1 MDDGTTHDAL
11 PLRTVSR
18 MTGLSPD
25 IIRAWEKRYG
35 VVAPKRGAR
44 GARLY
49 SLADIA
55 RLRLLRQVV
64 GGGRAIGDVARLSP
78 AELEALAGSPVL
90 AADGRQRS
98 AAPDGHLDVVG
109 QAVAALARFDGRA
122 LDRCLGD
129 ALMALGSREFIL
141 QVAAPLL
148 GEIGDRWS
156 DGRLTIADEHLLS
169 GQMRNLLSGM
179 MRARGPVAAPTVLLA
194 TPQGERHEFGLLLAG
209 LLIADAG
216 LGLCYLGADLPA
228 AEIVAAAQRAGVSVV
243 GLGLVNEDNHR
254 PALDEVRGIERGLA
268 PSTEL
273 WLGGR
278 AAAAVRAEIG
288 ASRAVVL
295 DRIDTLEAE
304 LQRVRADNGARA

>member
-1 MDDGTTHDAL
+1 MDDAPAHEAL

-35 VVAPKRGAR
+35 VVAPTRGAR

-64 GGGRAIGDVARLSP
+64 GSGRAIGDVARLSP
-78 AELEALAGSPVL
+78 AELAALAGSPAVSG
-90 AADGRQRS
+90 DGRRQ
-98 AAPDGHLDVVG
+98 AAGSDADHGVVG
-109 QAVAALARFDGRA
+109 QAIAALERFDGLA

-129 ALMALGSREFIL
+129 ALMALGSREFIA

-148 GEIGDRWS
+148 GEIGARWE
-156 DGRLTIADEHLLS
+156 DGRLSVADEHLLS
-169 GQMRNLLSGM
+169 ALMRNLLSGM
-179 MRARGPVAAPTVLLA
+179 LRARGPGTAPTVLLA
-194 TPQGERHEFGLLLAG
+194 TPRGERHEFGLLLAG

-216 LGLCYLGADLPA
+216 LGLCYLGTDLPA
-228 AEIVAAAQRAGVSVV
+228 AEIVAAARRAGVAVI
-243 GLGLVNEDNHR
+243 GLGMVNEDNHGS
-254 PALDEVRGIERGLA
+254 ALAEVRSIERALA
-268 PSTEL
+268 PATEL

-278 AAAAVRAEIG
+278 AAAAVGAALG

-295 DRIDTLEAE
+295 DRIDSLETE
-304 LQRVRADNGARA
+304 LQRLRALSGARA